1 MKLNCDM
8 GESFGPWPMGNDE
21 QVMPYLNMANIA
33 CGFHASD
40 PVNMDITIK
49 LALKYSVEIG
59 AHPGYPDLVG
69 FGRRSMKCS
78 LDEIRKMVIYQTGAL
93 QALCQSNGTDLTY
106 VKPHGMLNNDM
117 MRDDD
122 LIESIMQAISDYNR
136 ELDFMIVAT
145 PRWQHHHEIAKKYG
159 INLLYEAFADRLYD
173 DDGQLTPRAVEN
185 AVHDHP
191 ATITEQVKHF
201 KEGFVITRS
210 GKEIDIHADCVCIHG
225 DNSASIQAAPQI
237 QELLVRV

>member
-21 QVMPYLNMANIA
+21 QVMPYLDMANIA

-49 LALKYSVEIG
+49 LALRYSVEIG

-78 LDEIRKMVIYQTGAL
+78 PDEIKKMVIYQTGAL
-93 QALCQSNGTDLTY
+93 QALCMSNNTSLTY

-122 LIESIMQAISDYNR
+122 LIESIMQAISEYNTN
-136 ELDFMIVAT
+136 LDFMIVAT
-145 PRWQHHHEIAKKYG
+145 PNWQHHNEIAKKYG
-159 INLLYEAFADRLYD
+159 VNLLYEAFADRLYD
-173 DDGQLTPRAVEN
+173 DDGQLTPRSIEN
-185 AVHDHP
+185 AVHDDP
-191 ATITEQVKHF
+191 DMITEQVKHI

-210 GKEIDIHADCVCIHG
+210 GKELDMHADCVCIHG
-225 DNSASIQAAPQI
+225 DNGASIQAAPQI
-237 QELLVRV
+237 QEHLNRI

>member
-21 QVMPYLNMANIA
+21 HVMPYLNMANIA

-40 PVNMDITIK
+40 PVNMDITVK
-49 LALKYSVEIG
+49 LALKYNVEIG

-78 LDEIRKMVIYQTGAL
+78 PDEIKSMVIYQTGAL
-93 QALCQSNGTDLTY
+93 QALCQANGTYLTY

-122 LIESIMQAISDYNR
+122 LIESIMQAISAYNKK
-136 ELDFMIVAT
+136 LDFMIVAT
-145 PRWQHHHEIAKKYG
+145 PHWQKHNEMAKKYG

-185 AVHDHP
+185 AVHDES
-191 ATITEQVKHF
+191 ATITEQVKHI

>member
-1 MKLNCDM
+1 M

-49 LALKYSVEIG
+49 LALKFDVEIG

-69 FGRRSMKCS
+69 FGRRSMKCNPA
-78 LDEIRKMVIYQTGAL
+78 DIRAMVIYQAGAL
-93 QALCQSNGTDLTY
+93 RAMCRANDTDLTY

-122 LIESIMQAISDYNR
+122 LIEAIMLAISQYDNQ
-136 ELDFMIVAT
+136 LDFMIVAT
-145 PRWQHHHEIAKKYG
+145 PRWQHHRDMAKKHG

-185 AVHDHP
+185 AVHSDA
-191 ATITEQVKHF
+191 ATIAEQVKHI

-225 DNSASIQAAPQI
+225 DNPASIEAAPKI
-237 QELLVRV
+237 QELLIQV